1 MTMINAIEI
10 EGVLS
15 RCEVEM
21 EVDNFLDA
29 RPRADSGGKNNFF
42 FANDRVLRSLKTQTI
57 VRLHTNRTTEMR

>member
-42 FANDRVLRSLKTQTI
+42 LLMTVS
-57 VRLHTNRTTEMR
+57 

>member
-42 FANDRVLRSLKTQTI
+42 ANDRVLRSLKTQTI

>member
-29 RPRADSGGKNNFF
+29 RPRADSGGRIIF